1 MNWKSEI
8 KNKMESYSEPA
19 PEGLWSDIDA
29 ALGSQRKK
37 RTPIIILGSAGALL
51 AAAAVVAAV
60 FFAGLR
66 KPSDAGQPDI
76 FADNGPGISTTDSSR
91 AVLPANQA
99 TASGTDSN
107 ATVLPMTEV
116 EDFPIDAVPSA
127 SGSRLLAETLRP
139 DHSAETLETGH
150 PQNPDKTAAD
160 NITTIVSPEVSASG
174 KTGGPDSNIGT
185 QNNFSEDRQETVQ
198 TIEPQEFPRDIFA
211 EIPPARTRREPKAKR
226 FNIALESNGGLPS
239 GSSANGYS
247 MSFTSPSAAA
257 EVNPMRGIMM
267 MNWARDI
274 STDYDYRFPVSIG
287 INLGYDITRSWS
299 IETGIKWTM
308 LTTAIRSGSE
318 DNYSRESDRLHY
330 IGVPLTVKANIWQN
344 RYLAVY
350 AGAGGMLQKMVSGK
364 KQARYYF
371 GGVETSIETSRLKE
385 KQLQW
390 SVNATAGLQ
399 LRCTDYFGIYIEPG
413 IIYYFDNGSSIRN
426 IYKARPFNFNLSLG
440 LRFSL

>member
-1 MNWKSEI
+1 MNWKSDI

-76 FADNGPGISTTDSSR
+76 FADNGPGISTIDRSR
-91 AVLPANQA
+91 AVPPANHT

-116 EDFPIDAVPSA
+116 EDFPVDVVPNA
-127 SGSRLLAETLRP
+127 SGSRLLAETLKP
-139 DHSAETLETGH
+139 GHSEETLV
-150 PQNPDKTAAD
+150 
-160 NITTIVSPEVSASG
+160 VSPEGSASG
-174 KTGGPDSNIGT
+174 KTGDSDSNVST
-185 QNNFSEDRQETVQ
+185 QNITAG
-198 TIEPQEFPRDIFA
+198 QEFPRDILT
-211 EIPPARTRREPKAKR
+211 EIPPARTRHEPKAKR

-247 MSFTSPSAAA
+247 KSFTSPSATGGP
-257 EVNPMRGIMM
+257 NPLRGIMM

-274 STDYDYRFPVSIG
+274 STDYDYHFPVSVG

-318 DNYSRESDRLHY
+318 DNYSRENDRLHY

-364 KQARYYF
+364 KRARYYF
-371 GGVETSIETSRLKE
+371 GGVETSIENSRLKE

>member
-1 MNWKSEI
+1 
-8 KNKMESYSEPA
+8 MESYSEPA

-60 FFAGLR
+60 FFAGFHKSADTL
-66 KPSDAGQPDI
+66 QQDI
-76 FADNGPGISTTDSSR
+76 FADKGPGISTIDSNGAIPPANPVFTTASDTDSS
-91 AVLPANQA
+91 ATFLPPTGA
-99 TASGTDSN
+99 D
-107 ATVLPMTEV
+107 
-116 EDFPIDAVPSA
+116 DFPLDVMQNT
-127 SGSRLLAETLRP
+127 SGSNLLAETLRP
-139 DHSAETLETGH
+139 DHSEETIGIGH

-160 NITTIVSPEVSASG
+160 NITTNVSPEAASSG
-174 KTGGPDSNIGT
+174 KTGGTDSN
-185 QNNFSEDRQETVQ
+185 
-198 TIEPQEFPRDIFA
+198 
-211 EIPPARTRREPKAKR
+211 EIPPERTRREPKAKR

-247 MSFTSPSAAA
+247 KSFTTPSATG
-257 EVNPMRGIMM
+257 EPNPMRGIMM

-274 STDYDYRFPVSIG
+274 STDYDYHFPVSVG

-318 DNYSRESDRLHY
+318 DNYSRENDRLHY

-344 RYLAVY
+344 RYLSVY

-364 KQARYYF
+364 KQTRYYF
-371 GGVETSIETSRLKE
+371 GGVETSVETDRLKE

>member
-1 MNWKSEI
+1 MNWKSDI

-19 PEGLWSDIDA
+19 PEGLWSDISTS
-29 ALGSQRKK
+29 LGSQRKK
-37 RTPIIILGSAGALL
+37 RTPIIILSSAGALL

-60 FFAGLR
+60 FFAGFHKSADTL
-66 KPSDAGQPDI
+66 QQDI
-76 FADNGPGISTTDSSR
+76 FADNGPGISTIDSNG
-91 AVLPANQA
+91 AAHPANQG
-99 TASGTDSN
+99 TVSGTDSS
-107 ATVLPMTEV
+107 AAVLPTSGT
-116 EDFPIDAVPSA
+116 EDFTFDVVQNA
-127 SGSRLLAETLRP
+127 SDSRLLAETIRP
-139 DHSAETLETGH
+139 DHSEETIETGH
-150 PQNPDKTAAD
+150 PQKPDKTAAD
-160 NITTIVSPEVSASG
+160 NITTNISPESSASG
-174 KTGGPDSNIGT
+174 KTGDTDSN
-185 QNNFSEDRQETVQ
+185 
-198 TIEPQEFPRDIFA
+198 
-211 EIPPARTRREPKAKR
+211 EIPPERTRREPKAKR

-239 GSSANGYS
+239 GSSTNGYS

-257 EVNPMRGIMM
+257 EINPMRGIMM

-274 STDYDYRFPVSIG
+274 STDYDYHFPVSVG
-287 INLGYDITRSWS
+287 INLGYDITRTWS

-318 DNYSRESDRLHY
+318 DNYSRENDRLHY

>member
-1 MNWKSEI
+1 MNWKSDI

-19 PEGLWSDIDA
+19 PEGLWSDISTS
-29 ALGSQRKK
+29 LGSQRKK
-37 RTPIIILGSAGALL
+37 RTPIIILSSAGALL

-66 KPSDAGQPDI
+66 KPLDAGQPDI
-76 FADNGPGISTTDSSR
+76 FAEHRPGISTIDSSR
-91 AVLPANQA
+91 TILPANQ
-99 TASGTDSN
+99 TTTSGTDSN
-107 ATVLPMTEV
+107 DDSSIAVLSTSRP
-116 EDFPIDAVPSA
+116 EDLPVDVVPNA
-127 SGSRLLAETLRP
+127 SGSRLLAETLKP
-139 DHSAETLETGH
+139 DHSEETIETGH

-160 NITTIVSPEVSASG
+160 NITTNVSPEAASSG
-174 KTGGPDSNIGT
+174 KTGGTDSN
-185 QNNFSEDRQETVQ
+185 
-198 TIEPQEFPRDIFA
+198 
-211 EIPPARTRREPKAKR
+211 EIPPERTRREPKAKR
-226 FNIALESNGGLPS
+226 FNIGLESNGGLPS

-257 EVNPMRGIMM
+257 EINPMRGIMM

-274 STDYDYRFPVSIG
+274 STDYDYNFPVSVG
-287 INLGYDITRSWS
+287 INLGYDITRTWS

-318 DNYSRESDRLHY
+318 DNYSRENDRLHY

-344 RYLAVY
+344 RYLSVY

-364 KQARYYF
+364 KQTRYYF
-371 GGVETSIETSRLKE
+371 GGVETSVETDRLKE

>member
-1 MNWKSEI
+1 MNWKSDI

-37 RTPIIILGSAGALL
+37 RTPIIILSSAGALL

-76 FADNGPGISTTDSSR
+76 FADNGPGISTIDSSMT
-91 AVLPANQA
+91 VLPANQA

-116 EDFPIDAVPSA
+116 KDFPVDVVPNA
-127 SGSRLLAETLRP
+127 SGSRLLAETLKP
-139 DHSAETLETGH
+139 GHSEETLV
-150 PQNPDKTAAD
+150 
-160 NITTIVSPEVSASG
+160 VSPEGSASG
-174 KTGGPDSNIGT
+174 KTGDSDSNVST
-185 QNNFSEDRQETVQ
+185 QNITAG
-198 TIEPQEFPRDIFA
+198 QEFPRDILT

-247 MSFTSPSAAA
+247 KSFTSPSATGGP
-257 EVNPMRGIMM
+257 NPLRGIMM

-274 STDYDYRFPVSIG
+274 STDYDYHFPVSVG

-308 LTTAIRSGSE
+308 LTTSIRSGSE
-318 DNYSRESDRLHY
+318 DNYSRENDRLHY

-371 GGVETSIETSRLKE
+371 GGVETSIENSRLKE

>member
-1 MNWKSEI
+1 MNWTSDI

-19 PEGLWSDIDA
+19 PEGLWSDISTS
-29 ALGSQRKK
+29 LGSQRKK
-37 RTPIIILGSAGALL
+37 RTPIIILSSAGALL

-76 FADNGPGISTTDSSR
+76 FADNGPGISTIDSSR
-91 AVLPANQA
+91 AVPPANHT

-107 ATVLPMTEV
+107 ATVLPTTEV
-116 EDFPIDAVPSA
+116 EDFPVDVVPNA
-127 SGSRLLAETLRP
+127 SGSRLLAETLKP
-139 DHSAETLETGH
+139 GHSEETLV
-150 PQNPDKTAAD
+150 
-160 NITTIVSPEVSASG
+160 VSPEGSASG
-174 KTGGPDSNIGT
+174 KTGDTDSNVST
-185 QNNFSEDRQETVQ
+185 QNITAG
-198 TIEPQEFPRDIFA
+198 QEFPRDILT
-211 EIPPARTRREPKAKR
+211 EIPPASTRREPKAKR

-247 MSFTSPSAAA
+247 KSFTSPSATG
-257 EVNPMRGIMM
+257 EPNPMRGIMM

-274 STDYDYRFPVSIG
+274 STDYDYHFPVSVG

-318 DNYSRESDRLHY
+318 DNYSRENDRLHY

-344 RYLAVY
+344 RYLSVY
-350 AGAGGMLQKMVSGK
+350 AGAGGMIQKMVSGK
-364 KQARYYF
+364 KQTRYYF
-371 GGVETSIETSRLKE
+371 GGVETSIENSRLKE

-413 IIYYFDNGSSIRN
+413 IIYYFDNGSPIRN